1 MYSDGKSDPLTFR
14 VNLSAARSEGEGR
27 WGGRGRARREGSA
40 GPPERERDSR
50 QCVPTCVCF
59 LACFAASF
67 ARFSSSLMIR
77 LACFFATSKHPFLN
91 PIAATMSTFTGV
103 SGLVIES

>member
-40 GPPERERDSR
+40 GRGDSGLLTTWSNECNR
-50 QCVPTCVCF
+50 CF
-59 LACFAASF
+59 RKLTLASN
-67 ARFSSSLMIR
+67 RFLGVRVLQLKR
-77 LACFFATSKHPFLN
+77 LAFVVCGRHHSVLQDPR
-91 PIAATMSTFTGV
+91 
-103 SGLVIES
+103 GLLILILLTI